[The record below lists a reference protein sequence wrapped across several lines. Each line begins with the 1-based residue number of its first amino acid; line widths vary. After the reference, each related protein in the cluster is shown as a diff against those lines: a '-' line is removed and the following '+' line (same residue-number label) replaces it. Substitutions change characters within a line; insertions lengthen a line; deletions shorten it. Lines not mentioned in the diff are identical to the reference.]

1 MLGGLVPGS
10 MEQAGGMTAGAVAA
24 SSAAA
29 AAAAGAGA
37 GRGGRAWS
45 RRGGPARAAGRSGGR
60 ALAGAGDEGDYSDDS
75 PAATSGASAEG
86 SGGARGRD
94 APARRGR
101 RPKRARSVDGEGADD
116 ADPPEEPEDASGGRT
131 PTGSR
136 ASSRA
141 RTGEYITSRFR
152 GVYGRSS
159 AKANGVR
166 WAAHASDGKRK
177 VHLGYFNTE
186 EDAAKAYD
194 EAVRRFKGPN
204 AITNFA

>member
-1 MLGGLVPGS
+1 M
-10 MEQAGGMTAGAVAA
+10 
-24 SSAAA
+24 
-29 AAAAGAGA
+29 
-37 GRGGRAWS
+37 
-45 RRGGPARAAGRSGGR
+45 
-60 ALAGAGDEGDYSDDS
+60 
-75 PAATSGASAEG
+75 
-86 SGGARGRD
+86 
-94 APARRGR
+94 
-101 RPKRARSVDGEGADD
+101 DGEGADD